1 MNQIFRTPPAATGA
15 EPSKPAPAAAT
26 GKERRGVPATP
37 PVQIAHIVSVAGSH
51 AIAIIERP
59 TQGALAAKD
68 PRVQIGALVKIV
80 TPASSVMG
88 LVSAV
93 TAPMPNADGHDEMG
107 LIEINLAGAVG
118 IDEQSKRLTFRRG
131 VSQLPSIGD
140 PVLFAD
146 RHDLT
151 RVYAPPAV
159 ASIKVGTLFQD
170 PSVPARL
177 LTDDL
182 LAKHFIVVG
191 STGSGKSCALTAIL
205 QRMLYEHAGAHVVIL
220 DVHNEY
226 SAAFEGMV
234 EKITLNNFN
243 LPFWLLNFA
252 ELSAALTSKDAHH
265 DAELEILSE
274 AVVYAKRRYSEAAAG
289 RARRPADGAGH
300 TISVDTPTPF
310 RLSDVTAYIDDR
322 LGKLERTHMT
332 LPYRRL
338 KTQIE
343 MLVADQ
349 RYNFMFGS
357 LTIQDT
363 MTDVLS
369 RLFRIPN
376 EGRPITVVDLSTA
389 PPEILDVIISV
400 ISRLAFDLAVW
411 SNGAVPMLL
420 VCEEA
425 HRYAPAGADINFA
438 PTRQALSRIAKE
450 GRKYSLSLALV
461 TQRPSDL
468 DPNILSQCGTAVALR
483 LSSERDQQVIRA
495 NTYEG
500 MIDLLDFLPLLGDRE
515 AIVLGQGTS
524 MPMRIKFDVLG
535 KGAVPK
541 NMNAGFSKS
550 WKTQKLE
557 RASLDAIVTRWR
569 QGGREKE

>member
-1 MNQIFRTPPAATGA
+1 MNQIFRDPR
-15 EPSKPAPAAAT
+15 EPAPA
-26 GKERRGVPATP
+26 KERRGVPAMP

-51 AIAIIERP
+51 AIAVLEKHA
-59 TQGALAAKD
+59 QGTKD

-80 TPASSVMG
+80 TPASAVMG

-93 TAPMPNADGHDEMG
+93 TSPMPDADGHEELG
-107 LIEINLAGAVG
+107 LIEINLAGEVG
-118 IDEQSKRLTFRRG
+118 IDETSKRLTFKRG
-131 VSQLPSIGD
+131 VTQLPSIGD

-151 RVYAPPAV
+151 RVYAPPAL

-182 LAKHFIVVG
+182 LSKHFIVVG

-205 QRMLYEHAGAHVVIL
+205 QRLLFEHAGAHVVIL

-226 SAAFEGMV
+226 STAFEGMV

-243 LPFWLLNFA
+243 LPFWLLNFT
-252 ELSAALTSKDAHH
+252 ELSAALTSRDQHR
-265 DAELEILSE
+265 DAEVEILGE
-274 AVVYAKRRYSEAAAG
+274 AVVYAKRRYSDAAAG
-289 RARRPADGAGH
+289 RARRPSDTTAI
-300 TISVDTPTPF
+300 ISVDTPTPF

-322 LGKLERTHMT
+322 LGKLERTHLT

-343 MLVADQ
+343 SLVADQ

-425 HRYAPAGADINFA
+425 HRYAPAADRDLTFV

-450 GRKYSLSLALV
+450 GRKYGLSLALV

-468 DPNILSQCGTAVALR
+468 DPNILSQCGTAIALR

-515 AIVLGQGTS
+515 AIILGQGTS

-535 KGAVPK
+535 RGNVPK
-541 NMNAGFSKS
+541 NTNAGFSKA
-550 WKTQKLE
+550 WKSQKLE
-557 RASLDAIVTRWR
+557 RHALDSIVTRWR
-569 QGGREKE
+569 QGGREKD

>member
-1 MNQIFRTPPAATGA
+1 MNEIVRPGPNGV
-15 EPSKPAPAAAT
+15 PL
-26 GKERRGVPATP
+26 KERRGVPASP
-37 PVQIAHIVSVAGSH
+37 PIQIAHIVSVAGSH
-51 AIAIIERP
+51 AVAVLEKQAPGAIDD
-59 TQGALAAKD
+59 AD
-68 PRVQIGALVKIV
+68 PRVEIGALVKII
-80 TPASSVMG
+80 TPASAVMG

-93 TAPMPNADGHDEMG
+93 TSPMPNAHGQVEEMG
-107 LIEINLAGAVG
+107 LIEIILAGEIVV
-118 IDEQSKRLTFRRG
+118 DENTRRLSFRRG
-131 VSQLPSIGD
+131 VTALPSIGD
-140 PVLFAD
+140 QVLFAD

-151 RVYAPPAV
+151 RVYAPPGV
-159 ASIKVGTLFQD
+159 ASVKVGTLFQD
-170 PSVPARL
+170 PKVPARL
-177 LTDDL
+177 LIDDL
-182 LAKHFIVVG
+182 LAKHFIIVG

-205 QRMLYEHAGAHVVIL
+205 QRVLSEHSGAHVVIL

-226 SAAFEGMV
+226 STAFEGLV
-234 EKITLNNFN
+234 EKVNLNHFS

-252 ELSAALTSKDAHH
+252 ELCAALTNKDAHH
-265 DAELEILSE
+265 DAEVEILGE
-274 AVVYAKRRYSEAAAG
+274 AVVHAKRRYAQASANRVRKTAEVQ
-289 RARRPADGAGH
+289 R
-300 TISVDTPTPF
+300 TITVDTPIPF
-310 RLSDVTAYIDDR
+310 RLSDVTAYIDDE
-322 LGKLERTHMT
+322 LGKLDRTRLT
-332 LPYRRL
+332 LPFRRL

-343 MLVADQ
+343 SLVSDQ

-357 LTIQDT
+357 LTVRDT

-369 RLFRIPN
+369 QLFRIPN

-389 PPEILDVIISV
+389 PAEILDVIISV

-425 HRYAPAGADINFA
+425 HRYAPSGDAETFA

-468 DPNILSQCGTAVALR
+468 DPTILSQCGTAIALR

-500 MIDLLDFLPLLGDRE
+500 MIDMLDFLALLGDRE
-515 AIVLGQGTS
+515 AIVLGQGVS
-524 MPMRIKFDVLG
+524 MPMRIKFDALG
-535 KGAVPK
+535 RGNVPK
-541 NMNAGFSKS
+541 NMNAGFSKA

-557 RASLDAIVTRWR
+557 RNALDAIVTRWR
-569 QGGREKE
+569 NGGNE

>member
-1 MNQIFRTPPAATGA
+1 MNQVFRPPTPPA
-15 EPSKPAPAAAT
+15 PF
-26 GKERRGVPATP
+26 KERRGVPATP
-37 PVQIAHIVSVAGSH
+37 PVQVAHIVSVAGSH
-51 AIAIIERP
+51 AIAVLEKS
-59 TQGALAAKD
+59 TQAAAAAKD
-68 PRVQIGALVKIV
+68 SRVQIGALVKIV
-80 TPASSVMG
+80 TPASAVMG
-88 LVSAV
+88 LVSAM
-93 TAPMPNADGHDEMG
+93 TAPMPNGEGNEEMG
-107 LIEINLAGAVG
+107 LIEINLAGEVAP
-118 IDEQSKRLTFRRG
+118 DESSKRLTFKRG

-159 ASIKVGTLFQD
+159 ASVKVGTLFQD

-205 QRMLYEHAGAHVVIL
+205 QRLLYEHAGAHVVIL

-226 SAAFEGMV
+226 STAFEGMV

-252 ELSAALTSKDAHH
+252 ELSAALTSKDQHH

-289 RARRPADGAGH
+289 RARRPAEMN
-300 TISVDTPTPF
+300 TVISVDTPTPF

-343 MLVADQ
+343 SLVADQ

-425 HRYAPAGADINFA
+425 HRYAPAGQDVTFV
-438 PTRQALSRIAKE
+438 PTRAALSRIAKE

-468 DPNILSQCGTAVALR
+468 DPNILSQCGTAVAMR

-515 AIVLGQGTS
+515 AIILGQGVS

-535 KGAVPK
+535 RGNVPK

-550 WKTQKLE
+550 WKGQKLE
-557 RASLDAIVTRWR
+557 RASLDAIVNRWR
-569 QGGREKE
+569 MGGREKE

>member
-1 MNQIFRTPPAATGA
+1 MNQIFRDPR
-15 EPSKPAPAAAT
+15 EQAPA
-26 GKERRGVPATP
+26 KERRGVPASP

-51 AIAIIERP
+51 AIAVLEHAA
-59 TQGALAAKD
+59 QGAVAAKD

-80 TPASSVMG
+80 TPASAVMG
-88 LVSAV
+88 LVSAI
-93 TAPMPNADGHDEMG
+93 TSPMPNADGHEEMG
-107 LIEINLAGAVG
+107 LIEINLAGEVG
-118 IDEQSKRLTFRRG
+118 IDDGSRRLTFRRG
-131 VSQLPSIGD
+131 VTQLPSIGD

-151 RVYAPPAV
+151 RVYAPPAL

-205 QRMLYEHAGAHVVIL
+205 QRLLFEHAGAHVVIL

-226 SAAFEGMV
+226 STAFEGMV
-234 EKITLNNFN
+234 EKVTLNNFN
-243 LPFWLLNFA
+243 LPFWLLNFT
-252 ELSAALTSKDAHH
+252 ELAAALTSRDQHR
-265 DAELEILSE
+265 DAEMEILAE
-274 AVVYAKRRYSEAAAG
+274 AVVFAKRRYSEAAAG
-289 RARRPADGAGH
+289 RARKPSDSNAH

-322 LGKLERTHMT
+322 LGKLERTHLT

-343 MLVADQ
+343 SLVADQ

-425 HRYAPAGADINFA
+425 HRYAPASDKDLTFV
-438 PTRQALSRIAKE
+438 PTRHALSRIAKE

-468 DPNILSQCGTAVALR
+468 DPNILSQCGTAIALR

-535 KGAVPK
+535 RGNVPK
-541 NMNAGFSKS
+541 NMNAGFSKA
-550 WKTQKLE
+550 WKTQKIE
-557 RASLDAIVTRWR
+557 RHSLDAIVNRWR
-569 QGGREKE
+569 QGGRERE

>member
-1 MNQIFRTPPAATGA
+1 MNQEVR
-15 EPSKPAPAAAT
+15 PSVQSQPVR
-26 GKERRGVPATP
+26 ERRGVPASP

-51 AIAIIERP
+51 AVAVLEKSV
-59 TQGALAAKD
+59 QEAVAAKD
-68 PRVQIGALVKIV
+68 PRVEIGALVKIM
-80 TPASSVMG
+80 TPASAVAG

-93 TAPMPNADGHDEMG
+93 TSPMPNAHGQVEELS
-107 LIEINLAGAVG
+107 LIEINLAGE
-118 IDEQSKRLTFRRG
+118 IFTDEATRRLTFRRG
-131 VSQLPSIGD
+131 VSALPSIGD
-140 PVLFAD
+140 LVFLAD

-151 RVYAPPAV
+151 RVYAPPGV
-159 ASIKVGTLFQD
+159 ASVKVGTLFQD
-170 PSVPARL
+170 VKVPARL
-177 LTDDL
+177 LIDDL
-182 LAKHFIVVG
+182 LAKHFIIVG

-205 QRMLYEHAGAHVVIL
+205 QRVLYEHNGAHVVIL

-226 SAAFEGMV
+226 STAFEGMV
-234 EKITLNNFN
+234 ELIKLDNFN

-252 ELSAALTSKDAHH
+252 ELCAALTSKDVHH
-265 DAELEILSE
+265 DSEVEILAE
-274 AVVYAKRRYSEAAAG
+274 AVVHAKRRYSHAAAG
-289 RARRPADGAGH
+289 RARKPAEDHH
-300 TISVDTPTPF
+300 TITVDTPTPF
-310 RLSDVTAYIDDR
+310 RLSDVTSYIDDE
-322 LGKLERTHMT
+322 LGKLERTRLL

-338 KTQIE
+338 KSQIE
-343 MLVADQ
+343 TLVSDQ

-400 ISRLAFDLAVW
+400 ISRMAFDLAVW
-411 SNGAVPMLL
+411 SNGVVPMLL

-425 HRYAPAGADINFA
+425 HRYAPSGEGNAFV

-468 DPNILSQCGTAVALR
+468 DPTILSQCGTAIALR

-500 MIDLLDFLPLLGDRE
+500 MIDMLGFLPLLGDRE
-515 AIVLGQGTS
+515 AIVLGQGVS
-524 MPMRIKFDVLG
+524 MPMRIKFDPLG
-535 KGAVPK
+535 RGNVPK

-557 RASLDAIVTRWR
+557 RHSLNAIVTRWR
-569 QGGREKE
+569 HGGRD

>member
-1 MNQIFRTPPAATGA
+1 MNQIFRQPPPGG
-15 EPSKPAPAAAT
+15 PAP
-26 GKERRGVPATP
+26 KERRGVPATP
-37 PVQIAHIVSVAGSH
+37 PVQIAHVVSVAGSH
-51 AIAIIERP
+51 CIAVLEHRIK
-59 TQGALAAKD
+59 GAVASKD

-80 TPASSVMG
+80 TPASAVMG
-88 LVSAV
+88 LVSAM
-93 TAPMPNADGHDEMG
+93 TAPMPNADGYEEMG
-107 LIEINLAGAVG
+107 LIEINLAGETA
-118 IDEQSKRLTFRRG
+118 IDDNSKRLTFKRG
-131 VSQLPSIGD
+131 VTQLPSIGD

-151 RVYAPPAV
+151 RVYAPPGV
-159 ASIKVGTLFQD
+159 ASVKVGTLFQD

-205 QRMLYEHAGAHVVIL
+205 QRLLYEHAGAHVVIL

-226 SAAFEGMV
+226 STAFEGMV

-243 LPFWLLNFA
+243 LPFWLLNFT
-252 ELSAALTSKDAHH
+252 ELSAALTSKDQHH
-265 DAELEILSE
+265 DAEIEILSE

-289 RARRPADGAGH
+289 RARRPQEIS
-300 TISVDTPTPF
+300 TVISVDTPTPF

-338 KTQIE
+338 KSQIE
-343 MLVADQ
+343 SLVADQ

-425 HRYAPAGADINFA
+425 HRYAPASDKDVTFV
-438 PTRQALSRIAKE
+438 PTRRELGRIAKE

-468 DPNILSQCGTAVALR
+468 DPNILSQCGTAVAMR

-515 AIVLGQGTS
+515 AIILGQGVS

-535 KGAVPK
+535 RGNVPK

-550 WKTQKLE
+550 WKGQKLE
-557 RASLDAIVTRWR
+557 RSSLDAIVTRWR
-569 QGGREKE
+569 QGGRERE